1 MSLIRYGS
9 SNLSIQ
15 DLLRGD
21 VDLASPPEI
30 FARLRKLL
38 EEPDS
43 TTNMLAEV
51 IEQDPAISA
60 RVLKLANSAFFALP
74 HPVYNIAEA
83 VSLVGIREIKSIVL
97 ATEVIQRFDNIPE
110 DLVDMYSYWRLSLR
124 CAVLSRE
131 LGNLLPA
138 APKNESLFLAGLLH
152 DIGHLVIYTR
162 IPELG
167 RKALLE
173 HRHRGIP
180 LHLAEQEIMGFDYA
194 EVGATLAKQWELPDM
209 FCSVLA
215 NHIHP
220 EEAESYRDE
229 SLVVGLA
236 HAICQAGSFE
246 PNRIEPLLSEH
257 IPLLQQIGISD
268 EQVRNILPEAES
280 AYGAVLALLH

>member
-43 TTNMLAEV
+43 TINMLAEV
-51 IEQDPAISA
+51 IEQDPAITA

-74 HPVYNIAEA
+74 HPVHSIAEA
-83 VSLVGIREIKSIVL
+83 VSLVGIQEIKSIVL

-131 LGNLLPA
+131 LGNLLSV

-180 LHLAEQEIMGFDYA
+180 IHLAEQEIMGFDYA
-194 EVGATLAKQWELPDM
+194 EVGASLAKQWELPDI

-220 EEAESYRDE
+220 EKAESYHEE
-229 SLVVGLA
+229 SLIVGLA
-236 HAICQAGSFE
+236 HAICQAGSFD
-246 PNRIEPLLSEH
+246 PKNIEPLLSEQ
-257 IPLLQQIGISD
+257 IPLLQQIGISGD
-268 EQVRNILPEAES
+268 QVKSILPEAEN

>member
-1 MSLIRYGS
+1 MSLIRYGN
-9 SNLSIQ
+9 SNLNID

-38 EEPDS
+38 DEPDS

-51 IEQDPAISA
+51 IEQDPGISA

-74 HPVYNIAEA
+74 HQVQNIAEA
-83 VSLVGIREIKSIVL
+83 VSLIGIREVQGIVL

-110 DLVDMYSYWRLSLR
+110 DLVDMYSYWRNSLR
-124 CAVLSRE
+124 CAVLARE
-131 LGNLLPA
+131 LGNLLPGSH
-138 APKNESLFLAGLLH
+138 KGESLFLAGLLH

-180 LHLAEQEIMGFDYA
+180 LHKAEQEVMGFDYA
-194 EVGATLAKQWELPDM
+194 AVGATLAKQWELPQI
-209 FCSVLA
+209 FCDVLE
-215 NHIHP
+215 NHIDP
-220 EEAESYRDE
+220 ENAHAHQNEA
-229 SLVVGLA
+229 LVVGLA
-236 HAICQAGSFE
+236 AAISQAGSFE
-246 PNRIEPLLSEH
+246 PAVISPVLSEQL
-257 IPLLQQIGISD
+257 PLIQKIGLSN
-268 EQVRNILPEAES
+268 EECSGILPQAEN
-280 AYGAVLALLH
+280 AFGAVLALLH